1 MSELRSLGL
10 GQKLTRIEHHT
21 SHAAV
26 AYLTSGFENVLALTL
41 DWYGGGLS
49 GSVNRCTP
57 KGIERLHNYHYPH
70 SLGLFYAQVTQALGF
85 KSSRH
90 EGKIVGLAAHGDP
103 TLLGPL
109 LLQRFRHKEGDF
121 WYHCAMDGQ
130 FAKDLAVRYP
140 REHVA
145 AGFQYVLEVIVCEIV
160 TYWMRRTGLHD
171 IVLAG
176 GVTANVKL
184 NQAIAELDEIRQV
197 FIHPNMGDGGTGVG
211 ATLAHLLECGE
222 VKSHEWKTCDIGPKF
237 SERNMRDALQQQGLT
252 PIRSKNMS
260 KDVAK
265 LLAEGKVVALFRGAM
280 EYGPRALGNRSI
292 LCAATDATINQWLNQ
307 KLGRTEFMPFAP
319 VTLFERIGV
328 TANVKLNQAIA
339 ELDEIR
345 QVFIHPN
352 MGDGGTGV
360 GATLAH
366 LLECGEVKSHEWK
379 TCDIGPKFSERNMR
393 DALQQQGLTPIRSK
407 NMSKDVA
414 KLLAEGK
421 VVALFRGAMEYG
433 PRALG
438 NRSILCAATDATI
451 NQWLNQKL
459 GRTEFMPFA
468 PVTLFEHSPDRY
480 HRLETSFAATRFMT
494 ITCDCTDL
502 MQQESPAAVHVDG
515 TARPQIIRREDN
527 PEYYAILQEYH
538 HLTGIPTLINT
549 SFNMHED
556 PIVCTPQDAV
566 QAFMIGNL
574 DYLSLGPFLVSSKPT
589 NMADHAHVD
598 EQVGSIHES

>member
-1 MSELRSLGL
+1 MHRGFPARAVQELLHREGLHTKDLDRVVYPFMPWWVESSRMLGGYLHNLPFTFQSAHSWKEKIQHLKAYGQWCRRSVLEHHYYHQELMSELRSLGL

-26 AYLTSGFENVLALTL
+26 AYLTSGFEKVLALTL

-103 TLLGPL
+103 TILGPL

-121 WYHCAMDGQ
+121 RYHCAMDDQ

-222 VKSHEWKTCDIGPKF
+222 VKSKEWKTCDIGPKF
-237 SERNMRDALQQQGLT
+237 SERNMRDALKQQGLT
-252 PIRSKNMS
+252 PIRS
-260 KDVAK
+260 
-265 LLAEGKVVALFRGAM
+265 E
-280 EYGPRALGNRSI
+280 
-292 LCAATDATINQWLNQ
+292 
-307 KLGRTEFMPFAP
+307 
-319 VTLFERIGV
+319 
-328 TANVKLNQAIA
+328 
-339 ELDEIR
+339 
-345 QVFIHPN
+345 
-352 MGDGGTGV
+352 
-360 GATLAH
+360 
-366 LLECGEVKSHEWK
+366 
-379 TCDIGPKFSERNMR
+379 
-393 DALQQQGLTPIRSK
+393 

-589 NMADHAHVD
+589 NMADHDHVD